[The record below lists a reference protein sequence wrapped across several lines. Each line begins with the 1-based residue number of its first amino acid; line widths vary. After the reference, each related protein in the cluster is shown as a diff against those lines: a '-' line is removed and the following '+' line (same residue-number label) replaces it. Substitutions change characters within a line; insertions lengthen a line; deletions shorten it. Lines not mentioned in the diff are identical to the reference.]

1 MAFARFSQARLL
13 FGPPCGGLPYRRGRL
28 HVMLRTGELL
38 DPLKGLCHGAS
49 PVGSRLAAAVSYRAA
64 WSLPGP
70 DFHWLV
76 SVNLRGTRFADPP
89 PFVGARYWAR
99 PNRGNLRNAWR
110 DWLGSPV
117 PKDIARRRPGYLEL
131 RKRCASPSVI
141 TDYLSI
147 KLTMSGAWRPHGPP
161 SNREHL
167 RRRGRAEQRWHQSR
181 P

>member
-70 DFHWLV
+70 DFHRLV
-76 SVNLRGTRFADPP
+76 SVNLHEVTVSSMSTPLP
-89 PFVGARYWAR
+89 W
-99 PNRGNLRNAWR
+99 
-110 DWLGSPV
+110 V
-117 PKDIARRRPGYLEL
+117 P
-131 RKRCASPSVI
+131 C
-141 TDYLSI
+141 
-147 KLTMSGAWRPHGPP
+147 
-161 SNREHL
+161 
-167 RRRGRAEQRWHQSR
+167 
-181 P
+181 